1 MKTSWAVTGLFLICM
16 ACSPDSTERQ
26 MGTGDRRFRTTPPS
40 LLYFKNMRSTQ
51 YTVEEQPKSRIELYR
66 LNRFETV
73 TRRPAL
79 YPVIAN
85 NWLEDEAYLFL
96 QPNDWE
102 AGFLSPLTLS
112 QDTSWSSEVLQ
123 LQPPTP
129 VQQYE
134 LGLRLYESL
143 KRGEAWY
150 AAATDSTFAPLFED
164 GDERSYFLMTV
175 RDYLQLT
182 DSQD

>member
-1 MKTSWAVTGLFLICM
+1 MKTSWAVAGFFLICI

-26 MGTGDRRFRTTPPS
+26 KGTGDRRFRTTPPS

-66 LNRFETV
+66 LSKFEIATK
-73 TRRPAL
+73 RPAL

-112 QDTSWSSEVLQ
+112 QDTNWTAHIVQ
-123 LQPPTP
+123 LSPPTP
-129 VQQYE
+129 ERQYE
-134 LGLRLYESL
+134 LGMRLYNTL
-143 KRGEAWY
+143 RRGELWY
-150 AAATDSTFAPLFED
+150 AAAADSTFAPVFKD
-164 GDERSYFLMTV
+164 GDERAYFLTTV
-175 RDYLQLT
+175 QDYLRLT
-182 DSQD
+182 DND